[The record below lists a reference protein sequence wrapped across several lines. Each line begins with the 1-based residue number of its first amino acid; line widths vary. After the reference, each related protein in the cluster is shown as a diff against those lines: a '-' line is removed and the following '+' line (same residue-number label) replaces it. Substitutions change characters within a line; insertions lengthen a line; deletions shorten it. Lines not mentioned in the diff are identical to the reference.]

1 MSDLSDHAGMEE
13 QGSAIG
19 RPDENRPVSISDLTD
34 LTRRLVSFQER
45 LLTDLEARLHSAD
58 SLLGS
63 VAASSS
69 QLSELHAF
77 SQRMAQ
83 RLEALAQSVGDVEGA
98 ISRVSSSL
106 VDLNMKVD
114 RIERGPS
121 APKAPQNLGHEPV
134 RSRYLLSGNLIQL
147 LAGVSAAI
155 IAAFITIYLFSR

>member
-1 MSDLSDHAGMEE
+1 MTDHGGMEE
-13 QGSAIG
+13 PGSAIE
-19 RPDENRPVSISDLTD
+19 RPDESRPVSISDLTD

-58 SLLGS
+58 GLVGSL
-63 VAASSS
+63 AASSS

-77 SQRMAQ
+77 SERMTQ
-83 RLEALAQSVGDVEGA
+83 RLEVLTQLVGTMEGA
-98 ISRVSSSL
+98 ISLVSNSL
-106 VDLNMKVD
+106 IDLNMKVD

-121 APKAPQNLGHEPV
+121 VPKVAPNSGSQPV

-147 LAGVSAAI
+147 FAGVSAAI